1 MSRAHEVLAAAVRA
15 AGDRLRAGL
24 AARFRD
30 LDLAE
35 EALAFA
41 CQAALET
48 WDRDGVP
55 RDPAAWLYA
64 AGRRRGFDLLRRA
77 RTREAYRPDPPT
89 PAPTPE
95 EVVMA
100 AFEPIPD
107 ERLRLIFA
115 CCHPALAVEARIA
128 LTLKVICG
136 LSAERLARAFLV
148 RETAMIQRLTRAK
161 AKIRDA
167 RIPFE
172 VPGPEAWGERLE
184 AVLAALEIAYA
195 QAYEDAAGVS
205 DVAGL
210 AEETLRLSGV
220 LADLLP
226 EEPEVLGLAAL
237 IRLAE
242 ARRPARLTGDGV
254 MVPLSD
260 QDAALWDGGRIAEAV
275 RLLSRAAG
283 LGRTGPY
290 QILAAIHGAHV
301 SRRETGVTPW
311 SDIVALYDALI
322 LLRPSPVAA
331 LNRAVALGEAEGPS
345 AGLAALEDLTELE
358 GFAPWQAARGHLLA
372 RLGRAEEAAAALTR
386 ALVLIETP
394 AERAFLER
402 RRAALQA

>member
-1 MSRAHEVLAAAVRA
+1 MNRPAAALDRA
-15 AGDRLRAGL
+15 AREAGDRLRAAL
-24 AARFRD
+24 AVRFRD

-64 AGRRRGFDLLRRA
+64 AGRRRGLDLIRRA
-77 RTREAYRPDPPT
+77 RTRNAYRPDPPE
-89 PAPTPE
+89 PAATPE
-95 EVVMA
+95 DVVIA

-115 CCHPALAVEARIA
+115 CCHPALAAEARIA

-136 LSAERLARAFLV
+136 LSTERLARAFLV
-148 RETAMIQRLTRAK
+148 SETAMIQRLTRAK

-172 VPGPEAWGERLE
+172 VPGPDAWGERLE

-195 QAYEDAAGVS
+195 QAYEDAAGEG
-205 DVAGL
+205 DAAGL

-226 EEPEVLGLAAL
+226 HEPEVLGLAAL

-242 ARRPARLTGDGV
+242 ARRPARLDADGV
-254 MVPLSD
+254 MIPLSE
-260 QDAALWDGGRIAEAV
+260 QDPTRWDGQRIAEAAQ
-275 RLLSRAAG
+275 LLNQAAKA
-283 LGRTGPY
+283 GRSGPY
-290 QILAAIHGAHV
+290 QVLAAIHGAHA

-311 SDIVALYDALI
+311 ADIVVLYDTLM
-322 LLRPSPVAA
+322 LVRPSSVVA
-331 LNRAVALGEAEGPS
+331 LNRAVAVGEAQGAA
-345 AGLAALEDLTELE
+345 AGLETLERLEGLE
-358 GFAPWQAARGHLLA
+358 GFAPWRAARGHLLVK
-372 RLGRAEEAAAALTR
+372 LGRPDEAAAALSA
-386 ALVLIETP
+386 ALDLIETP
-394 AERAFLER
+394 AERKFLER
-402 RRAALQA
+402 RLVALQA

>member
-1 MSRAHEVLAAAVRA
+1 MNRAASALDAAVRE

-64 AGRRRGFDLLRRA
+64 AGRRRGFDLMRRA
-77 RTREAYRPDPPT
+77 RTRNAYRPDPPA

-95 EVVMA
+95 DVVMA

-136 LSAERLARAFLV
+136 LSTERLARAFLV
-148 RETAMIQRLTRAK
+148 SDTAMLQRITRAK

-172 VPGPEAWGERLE
+172 VPGPDAWGERLE

-205 DVAGL
+205 DAAGL
-210 AEETLRLSGV
+210 ADETLRLSGV

-226 EEPEVLGLAAL
+226 DEPEVLGLAAL

-242 ARRPARLTGDGV
+242 ARRPARLDADGV
-254 MVPLSD
+254 MVPLTE
-260 QDAALWDGGRIAEAV
+260 QDPGRWDGRRLAEAAH
-275 RLLSRAAG
+275 LLNLAAKA
-283 LGRTGPY
+283 GRSGPY
-290 QILAAIHGAHV
+290 QLLAAIHGAHAT
-301 SRRETGVTPW
+301 RRATGVTPW
-311 SDIVALYDALI
+311 GDIVMLYDALM
-322 LLRPSPVAA
+322 LVRPSPVAA
-331 LNRAVALGEAEGPS
+331 LNRAVAMGEAQGAA
-345 AGLAALEDLTELE
+345 AGLEALERLE
-358 GFAPWQAARGHLLA
+358 GLEDFAPWRAARGYLLE
-372 RLGRAEEAAAALTR
+372 RLGRAEEAAASLRAALDQ
-386 ALVLIETP
+386 IETP
-394 AERAFLER
+394 AERRFLER
-402 RRAALQA
+402 RLAALQA